1 MKRFLAQR
9 RLPSMMMAMCCG
21 RGLGL
26 EGDNRSSRS
35 EKLLILRVSVSFVA
49 GAYPLGDGGNAL
61 SGGLKK
67 DKGRDWMRWAMA
79 RRMRLR
85 LKMLTFCEAKA
96 TRNAR

>member
-1 MKRFLAQR
+1 
-9 RLPSMMMAMCCG
+9 MMMAMCCG

-35 EKLLILRVSVSFVA
+35 EKLLILRAFVGFMA
-49 GAYPLGDGGNAL
+49 GAYPSFDEGDIL